1 MARLSE
7 QDLDLV
13 FRHGRTHRA
22 FAAESLSDADL
33 AAIWD
38 LAKLGPTAMNS
49 VPARVVFVRSPEAKE
64 KLVTTLASGNEGP
77 VRAAPVTAV
86 ICYDTAF
93 FEQWP
98 TVSPHKDLTEVF
110 AKKAASEIE
119 QTARDGA
126 WLETGYFIM
135 AARSLGF
142 DCGPMGGFSNAKFD
156 EAFLTGTTWKSL
168 VIVNLGHGDP
178 SQLMPRLGR
187 VDFAS
192 ACKVL

>member
-13 FRHGRTHRA
+13 FRHARTHRA
-22 FAAESLSDADL
+22 FASESIADSEL
-33 AAIWD
+33 EAIWD

-98 TVSPHKDLTEVF
+98 TISPHKNLADVF
-110 AKKAASEIE
+110 AKKSPPEIAATS
-119 QTARDGA
+119 RDGA
-126 WLETGYFIM
+126 WLQAGYFIV

-142 DCGPMGGFSNAKFD
+142 DCGPMGGFSSAKFD

>member
-7 QDLDLV
+7 EDLDLV
-13 FRHGRTHRA
+13 FRNGRTHRA
-22 FAAESLSDADL
+22 FAAESIADADL
-33 AAIWD
+33 NAIWD

-64 KLVTTLASGNEGP
+64 KLVATLAPGNEGP

-86 ICYDTAF
+86 VCYDTAF

-98 TVSPHKDLTEVF
+98 TISPHKNLTEVF
-110 AKKAASEIE
+110 AKKSATEIE

-126 WLETGYFIM
+126 WLQAGHFIA

-168 VIVNLGHGDP
+168 LIVNLGHGDP
-178 SQLMPRLGR
+178 SQLRPRLGR